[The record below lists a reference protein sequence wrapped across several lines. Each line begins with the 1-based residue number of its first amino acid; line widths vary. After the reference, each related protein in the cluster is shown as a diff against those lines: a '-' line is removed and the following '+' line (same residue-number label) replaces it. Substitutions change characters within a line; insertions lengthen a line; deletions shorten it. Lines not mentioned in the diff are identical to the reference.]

1 MGENGSGMGVLG
13 VIGRTSS
20 LTCSAFSGVTLSR
33 KMRPSSALPQVLLRV
48 CQIARHAAS
57 CRRRELR
64 LSLAS
69 RDSSLKLSEDASSPR
84 GRAPAA
90 RISVRALPHFGVP
103 DVGYSQHGTRSGAG
117 VREVRRVPA
126 RFRIQPPP
134 HTQI

>member
-1 MGENGSGMGVLG
+1 MGVNGSGMGVLG

-33 KMRPSSALPQVLLRV
+33 KMRPSSALPQVLLRA

-69 RDSSLKLSEDASSPR
+69 RDSSLKLSEDASPSE
-84 GRAPAA
+84 GAPAA
-90 RISVRALPHFGVP
+90 RISVRALPHFG
-103 DVGYSQHGTRSGAG
+103 GT
-117 VREVRRVPA
+117 
-126 RFRIQPPP
+126 
-134 HTQI
+134 

>member
-1 MGENGSGMGVLG
+1 MGVNGSGMGVLG

-33 KMRPSSALPQVLLRV
+33 KMRPSSALPQVLLRA

-69 RDSSLKLSEDASSPR
+69 RDSSLKLSKDAPRARTNFSSCPSTFWHLMSATVSTAR
-84 GRAPAA
+84 G
-90 RISVRALPHFGVP
+90 
-103 DVGYSQHGTRSGAG
+103 
-117 VREVRRVPA
+117 PA
-126 RFRIQPPP
+126 RG
-134 HTQI
+134 